1 MAFDAVL
8 QRFVEQSPVSVMA
21 QLALERALAPDWLD
35 ALFEAR
41 AQRQY
46 TRELLFSTVVELMSL
61 VAVGMR
67 PSLHAAAKA
76 KGLGVS
82 VQALYDKVKRCEP
95 GLVRALVQGSAE
107 RLAPLMASVRGPQ
120 QEAPWAEGFR
130 VRVMDGN
137 FLPGSEKRLK
147 PLRGFRGAA
156 LPGFSLVVYAPE
168 EGLVVDV
175 VPEEDAYASERR
187 VVPQALERALAGDLW
202 LADRNFC
209 TRPILFALS
218 DRQAGFVI
226 REHAVHP
233 NVTPTSALKRL
244 GRVETGVVFE
254 QSAQVADGQGRL
266 LRLRRVE
273 LHLDEPT
280 AEGDTVLALLTNV
293 PQERLSALQVARLY
307 RRRWTVE
314 GMFQRLEAALHS
326 EVKTL
331 GQPRSALLA
340 FATAVVAYNLLSV
353 IQAAVEAAHPEAQKE
368 GVELSTY
375 FIADEVQATWR
386 GMLIA
391 VPPEAW
397 DAFAQQSASQLA
409 RTLVRIAAHAEPQRL
424 RKHPRG
430 PKKKTKKGYVS
441 GRLAR
446 SHLSTAR
453 VLASGRL
460 K

>member
-21 QLALERALAPDWLD
+21 QLAMERALAPDWLD
-35 ALFEAR
+35 ALFEVHAE
-41 AQRQY
+41 RQY
-46 TRELLFSTVVELMSL
+46 TRELLFSTVVELMGL
-61 VAVGMR
+61 VAVGLR

-76 KGLGVS
+76 KGLTVS
-82 VQALYDKVKRCEP
+82 MQALYDKVKRCEP
-95 GLVRALVQGSAE
+95 GVVRALVQGSAE
-107 RLAPLMASVRGPQ
+107 RLSPVLASVRRHKE
-120 QEAPWAEGFR
+120 EAPLAEGFR
-130 VRVMDGN
+130 VRVVDGN
-137 FLPGSEKRLK
+137 FLPGSEKRVK

-187 VVPQALERALAGDLW
+187 VVPQALERAQAGDLW
-202 LADRNFC
+202 LADRNFS
-209 TRPILFALS
+209 TRPILFGLS
-218 DRQAGFVI
+218 DRQACFLI

-233 NVTPTSALKRL
+233 NVTPTSHLKRV

-254 QSAQVADGQGRL
+254 QRAEVEDDEGRS

-280 AEGDTVLALLTNV
+280 EEGDTVIALLTNA
-293 PQERLSALQVARLY
+293 PEEALSALEVARLY
-307 RRRWTVE
+307 RKRWTVE
-314 GMFQRLEAALHS
+314 GMFQRLESALHS

-331 GQPRSALLA
+331 GQPKSALLA
-340 FATAVVAYNLLSV
+340 FGTAVVAYNLLSV
-353 IQAAVEAAHPEAQKE
+353 VQAAVEAAHPEAKEE

-375 FIADEVQATWR
+375 FLADEVQATWR
-386 GMLIA
+386 GMMIA

-397 DAFAQQSASQLA
+397 DAFAQLSASQLA
-409 RTLVRIAAHAEPQRL
+409 HTLVRVGAYAQPKRL

-446 SHLSTAR
+446 SHVSTAR